1 MEDILWGNL
10 GVHNLAN
17 VLEGA
22 VFVTTIGEKVGIDGS
37 IFQFP
42 EGVDEKFQTLSVFP
56 EMFGVVI
63 AEDVLFSVLHGLLGL
78 FPGCLFLLG
87 LGLSHYVLQFYFLF
101 HKHGVLMI
109 IFRRN
114 NLLKRWQPSSYF
126 YYPKGRESHYFMS
139 LQQSFILILRTCWF
153 DAQALKRKSKQNL

>member
-1 MEDILWGNL
+1 MAFYCICSFLVGKYVPEEFAVKNLEDLLGGYLW
-10 GVHNLAN
+10 VHNFAN

-22 VFVTTIGEKVGIDGS
+22 VFVATVGEKVGIDGS

-63 AEDVLFSVLHGLLGL
+63 TENVLFGVFHSLLRL

-87 LGLSHYVLQFYFLF
+87 LGFLHYVLQFYFLF
-101 HKHGVLMI
+101 HKHG
-109 IFRRN
+109 N
-114 NLLKRWQPSSYF
+114 
-126 YYPKGRESHYFMS
+126 
-139 LQQSFILILRTCWF
+139 
-153 DAQALKRKSKQNL
+153 